1 MTSIDSTTPQV
12 FGLVLAA
19 GRSRRF
25 AGDKRRALLPCGR
38 SLLQASVEHAQA
50 AFPQIW
56 VVLRGDD
63 DDAQALGLSP
73 AVQIVR
79 CADADLGMGLSLAC
93 GIRALQD
100 SAASA
105 AAVLLAD
112 MPWIKPD
119 TLRQLASMADPRR
132 IALPVHAGQRGH
144 PVIIGRNF
152 WPELIT
158 LQGDQGAKAVIAA
171 NQHHCEVLQTEDAGV
186 LKDADTRQALAQAC
200 HEPHRS
206 A

>member
-1 MTSIDSTTPQV
+1 MTSIDSTTPEV

-38 SLLQASVEHAQA
+38 TLLQASVENARA

-56 VVLRGDD
+56 VVLRPD

-73 AVQIVR
+73 DVQIVR
-79 CADADLGMGLSLAC
+79 CADADLGMGHSLAC

-152 WPELIT
+152 WPELVT

-171 NQHHCEVLQTEDAGV
+171 NQPHCEVLQTEDSGV
-186 LKDADTRQALAQAC
+186 LRDADTRQALAQAC
-200 HEPHRS
+200 HETHSS

>member
-1 MTSIDSTTPQV
+1 MTSIDSTTSEV

-25 AGDKRRALLPCGR
+25 AGDKRRALLPCSR
-38 SLLQASVEHAQA
+38 SLLQASVENAQA
-50 AFPQIW
+50 AFPQTW
-56 VVLRGDD
+56 VVLRPD

-73 AVQIVR
+73 DVQIVR
-79 CADADLGMGLSLAC
+79 CADADLGMGHSLAC

-152 WPELIT
+152 WPELVT
-158 LQGDQGAKAVIAA
+158 LQGDQGARAVIAA
-171 NQHHCEVLQTEDAGV
+171 NQLHCEVLQTEDAGV
-186 LKDADTRQALAQAC
+186 LRDADTRQALAQAC
-200 HEPHRS
+200 QETYRS
-206 A
+206 T

>member
-25 AGDKRRALLPCGR
+25 DGDKRRALLPCGR

-56 VVLRGDD
+56 VVLRID

-73 AVQIVR
+73 DVQIVR
-79 CADADLGMGLSLAC
+79 CADADLGMGHSLAC
-93 GIRALQD
+93 GIKAMQD

-112 MPWIKPD
+112 MPWIESG
-119 TLRQLASMADPRR
+119 TLRQLASKADARR

-144 PVIIGRNF
+144 PVVIGRHF
-152 WPELIT
+152 WPELVI
-158 LQGDQGAKAVIAA
+158 LQGDQGARAVIAA
-171 NQHHCEVLQTEDAGV
+171 NQQHCDVLQTEDAGV
-186 LKDADTRQALAQAC
+186 LRDADTRQALTQAC
-200 HEPHRS
+200 REQHR
-206 A
+206 